1 MIINLPSPLY
11 RDYEILLDK
20 NYRLSKENEID
31 NFWIDEPT
39 ILINNRKIL
48 LFVFLLLVYFIC
60 VIVVINYDFL

>member
-39 ILINNRKIL
+39 ILINNRKML